1 MADIDATTEQIDQW
15 ITQLRQGDKT
25 ARDSLLHCAGERLLR
40 LTRKMLR
47 QSADVKRWEQTDDV
61 FQNAM
66 LRLYKS
72 LDQIELQNAQHFYH
86 VAAMQI
92 RRELIDLARRYQG
105 PRGMGRHMQ
114 TIAGA
119 DRGGEM
125 GVPQFEAVEQ
135 THDPAHLATW
145 LEFHLRVEQL
155 PEEERDTFQLLWYGG
170 LTIEE
175 VADALNIS
183 VRTAR
188 RRWQAARLELHD
200 VLSSKAIEL

>member
-1 MADIDATTEQIDQW
+1 MAEIDATTQQIEQW
-15 ITQLRQGDKT
+15 ITQLRQGDKS
-25 ARDSLLHCAGERLLR
+25 ARDALLRCAGERLLR
-40 LTRKMLR
+40 LTRKMLK

-105 PRGMGRHMQ
+105 PRGMGRHLQ
-114 TIAGA
+114 TLGGNERDGEGA
-119 DRGGEM
+119 
-125 GVPQFEAVEQ
+125 VPRFEAIEQ

-145 LEFHLRVEQL
+145 LEFHLRVEKL
-155 PEEERDTFQLLWYGG
+155 PEEERETFQLLWYGG

-175 VADALNIS
+175 VAEALNIS

-188 RRWQAARLELHD
+188 RRWQAARLEMHD
-200 VLSSKAIEL
+200 VLSQKAIEL